1 MLQRAYLVDRTYLSF
16 GCMARRTSPFENYL
30 DSSTEKVLDLVA
42 YKLIELAEK
51 QDIPFHFNHV
61 LG

>member
-1 MLQRAYLVDRTYLSF
+1 MRIAFFFLKQ
-16 GCMARRTSPFENYL
+16 PFENYL
-30 DSSTEKVLDLVA
+30 DSSTEKVLDLMA

-51 QDIPFHFNHV
+51 QDIPFQFNHV

>member
-1 MLQRAYLVDRTYLSF
+1 MDRTYLSF

>member
-1 MLQRAYLVDRTYLSF
+1 MLQRAYLVDRTSSSF
-16 GCMARRTSPFENYL
+16 GCMARRPTPFENYL
-30 DSSTEKVLDLVA
+30 DSSTEKVLDLMA
-42 YKLIELAEK
+42 YKLNELAEK